1 MYSQTL
7 LFHSCAPFIE
17 QLSMY
22 TAAMFE
28 EMPFMEKHMWNARAE
43 DDRQRYVHDLKHY
56 TPSPGYDS
64 KGNRLADSLDSKGP
78 SSPTSNSSICT
89 STSPSSRKGMARK
102 DARFPKRF
110 LSAFLMYQKS
120 LRQELKDNPGITF
133 GHISQHSSDMFKKMD
148 EQEKSEWVRKAQ
160 QDKKRYERELADYVP
175 SKGYDHNGNFIDENT
190 KKKRTRAIKDVNSP
204 KRAAGAFVFFSN
216 EMRPKLQKENPGVK
230 FVDIG
235 RILGE
240 RWRALG
246 EKEKEPFD
254 SLSAKDKARYRREMD
269 AYKERKQEE
278 ESNKEEE
285 EESRDEKEED
295 ENFEPI
301 PIYSSRGSCSMWF
314 MGDSVSS
321 LMTELSQS

>member
-1 MYSQTL
+1 
-7 LFHSCAPFIE
+7 
-17 QLSMY
+17 
-22 TAAMFE
+22 
-28 EMPFMEKHMWNARAE
+28 MWNTRAE
-43 DDRQRYVHDLKHY
+43 DDRQRYVHDLEHY
-56 TPSPGYDS
+56 IPSPGYDS
-64 KGNRLADSLDSKGP
+64 KGSRLADSLISQAP
-78 SSPTSNSSICT
+78 SSPTSNPSICT
-89 STSPSSRKGMARK
+89 STSTSTITSSRKGMARK
-102 DARFPKRF
+102 DTRFPKRF

-120 LRQELKDNPGITF
+120 IRQELKDNPGITF

-148 EQEKSEWVRKAQ
+148 EQEKSEWVEKAQ
-160 QDKKRYERELADYVP
+160 QDKKRYERELAVYVP

-246 EKEKEPFD
+246 DKEKEPFD
-254 SLSAKDKARYRREMD
+254 TLSSEDKARYRREMD

-285 EESRDEKEED
+285 ESRDEKEE
-295 ENFEPI
+295 EEEEETFEPI
-301 PIYSSRGSCSMWF
+301 PIYSSRGGCSMWF
-314 MGDSVSS
+314 MGDSVTS
-321 LMTELSQS
+321 LMNEIDGIL